1 MYQIGIT
8 FFRVLI
14 CLIIIKNMC
23 FYLPMADQLFG
34 ANSIFPF
41 ASYADLMRYYGLGAF
56 TYPFNLPL
64 LPQLYLI
71 LVIIFATLYMVAVGG
86 RFMGFLLYL
95 SIIFLKIRNGF
106 ILDGSDNVIQV
117 TLPFLII
124 GDNLK
129 YFRLFDNY
137 KETTLSLNAISHLGI
152 YALMIQV
159 SFVYFFTAL
168 AKLQGELWLNGTAVY
183 YTMRVRDFMATDWNI
198 PLTENHYFVVLGTY
212 FTLLWEM
219 AFPFLIWFRQT
230 RFYIIVGGV
239 ILHLGIW
246 IFMRIDNFS
255 WVMMTSYLVFI
266 KDDEY
271 MAISNWIKSKTLV
284 VFIDGWC
291 THCLRFGAFI
301 KTLDLLNIIDIRDI
315 RNKASEKESG
325 LDMDRAIRAI
335 ASKNIYEKNY
345 YGFNTLLQIAIRVP
359 LLWILVPVFLLAK
372 IIGIGDFIY
381 NELAIKR
388 KIIPVHCPDRCAV
401 NELSQ
406 NQIN

>member
-34 ANSIFPF
+34 NNSIFPF
-41 ASYADLMRYYGLGAF
+41 ASYMDLMRYYGLENI
-56 TYPFNLPL
+56 TYPFNLPM

-86 RFMGFLLYL
+86 RFMGFLLYV
-95 SIIFLKIRNGF
+95 SIIILKIRNGF

-137 KETTLSLNAISHLGI
+137 KETTLLPNAISNLGV

-198 PLTENHYFVVLGTY
+198 PLTENHYFVVAGTY

-230 RFYIIVGGV
+230 KFYIILGGV
-239 ILHLGIW
+239 MLHLGIW

-266 KDDEY
+266 KDAEY
-271 MAISNWIKSKTLV
+271 LAINNWIKSKTLV

-291 THCLRFGAFI
+291 AYCQRFGAFI

-315 RNKASEKESG
+315 RAKAAETESD
-325 LDMDRAIRAI
+325 LDIERATRMI
-335 ASKNIYEKNY
+335 ASKNITGRIY

-359 LLWILVPVFLLAK
+359 LLWVLVPVLFLAR
-372 IIGIGDFIY
+372 IAGIGDFVY

-388 KIIPVHCPDRCAV
+388 KIIPVRCEEQCAV
-401 NELSQ
+401 NQLSQ
-406 NQIN
+406 N